1 MNPETP
7 AKIVQN
13 YSLEN
18 AQLTRLGGADNIN
31 FRVDHNGKSYVLRL
45 RTAARHTYATVS
57 SELFWLDSLAGNTS
71 LVVSKPI
78 RNQKNDFVTVF
89 KDDDGQIFSTLMTW
103 IEGKVPPT
111 VDAMTDTQ
119 LAKAGSIMAQLH
131 AHSQQVDLPGDFKR
145 EMLSA
150 DYFAKRLESLNKAL
164 NNSEINR
171 DDLEYFK
178 INADTIISNYAD
190 LKRSS
195 NSFGLIHAD
204 FHSGNYLLYNK
215 EVRIIDFDR
224 CSFGFY
230 LYDLTV
236 ALTELN
242 QEQRQHFLQ
251 GYEAVKPL
259 PDDYQRLEPFFLT
272 LSYIDNLGFF
282 ASNPDEL
289 PFITKEMVF
298 VIEALRKAVKA
309 L

>member
-1 MNPETP
+1 VLELPE
-7 AKIVQN
+7 
-13 YSLEN
+13 
-18 AQLTRLGGADNIN
+18 
-31 FRVDHNGKSYVLRL
+31 
-45 RTAARHTYATVS
+45 
-57 SELFWLDSLAGNTS
+57 
-71 LVVSKPI
+71 
-78 RNQKNDFVTVF
+78 
-89 KDDDGQIFSTLMTW
+89 
-103 IEGKVPPT
+103 
-111 VDAMTDTQ
+111 
-119 LAKAGSIMAQLH
+119 
-131 AHSQQVDLPGDFKR
+131 DFKR
-145 EMLSA
+145 ETLDA
-150 DYFAKRLESLNKAL
+150 GYFAKRLASLNNAL
-164 NNSEINR
+164 SHSDINK
-171 DDLEYFK
+171 DDLEYFRT
-178 INADTIISNYAD
+178 NADSIISRYRV
-190 LKRSS
+190 LERTV

-204 FHSGNYLLYNK
+204 FHSGNYLIFGD